1 MKQSTIDKL
10 VEMGATRWT
19 KGGKDR
25 LYLNDAGREI
35 VGLELARYNN
45 GNISCA
51 RLDGEVIRTSDG
63 GRISTWAGG
72 AYIDLTTDELVM
84 GTIYAENAYYREEK
98 MTYAEKISAFIA
110 ELESVEEPV
119 EEPAEEPEAAE
130 APAIWETEVSEEAA
144 IQLSRAA
151 NAEYAVGDGIKG
163 KIESAIKDHIERL
176 RASEAIDKAT
186 YDKAHTLLVLYDG
199 ALAMA
204 EDQDLIPMLDE
215 PLKEKLDRLFADF
228 TASRRESSRL
238 KALLRAMKKEL
249 LA

>member
-25 LYLNDAGREI
+25 LYLNDAGRDI
-35 VGLELARYNN
+35 VGLELVRYNN
-45 GNISCA
+45 GSISCA
-51 RLDGEVIRTSDG
+51 RLDGEVIKNSDG

-84 GTIYAENAYYREEK
+84 GTIYAENAYYRDAK
-98 MTYAEKISAFIA
+98 VPYAEKISAFIA
-110 ELESVEEPV
+110 ELESAEEAA
-119 EEPAEEPEAAE
+119 EEAAEEPEAAE

-151 NAEYAVGDGIKG
+151 NTEYAVGDGIKG

-176 RASEAIDKAT
+176 HASETIDKTT

-199 ALAMA
+199 ALDMA
-204 EDQDLIPMLDE
+204 EDQDLIPMVDE
-215 PLKEKLDRLFADF
+215 HLKEKLDRLFADF

-249 LA
+249 RA

>member
-25 LYLNDAGREI
+25 LYLNEAGREI
-35 VGLELARYNN
+35 VGLELVRYNN

-63 GRISTWAGG
+63 GRISTWVGG
-72 AYIDLTTDELVM
+72 AYIDLATDELVM
-84 GTIYAENAYYREEK
+84 GTIYAETAYYRDAK
-98 MTYAEKISAFIA
+98 VPYTEKISAFIA
-110 ELESVEEPV
+110 ELENVEEAA
-119 EEPAEEPEAAE
+119 EKNAEEPEAAE
-130 APAIWETEVSEEAA
+130 APAIWETEASEEAA

-151 NAEYAVGDGIKG
+151 NTEYAVGDGIKC

-176 RASEAIDKAT
+176 RVSETIDKTT
-186 YDKAHTLLVLYDG
+186 YDKAYTLLVLYDG
-199 ALAMA
+199 ALDMA
-204 EDQDLIPMLDE
+204 EDQDLIPMVDDR
-215 PLKEKLDRLFADF
+215 LKEKLDRLFTDF

-238 KALLRAMKKEL
+238 KALLRDMRKVLNA
-249 LA
+249 